1 MDDRDLDRYLEDLGI
16 NMDEEDEQEAL
27 LPEED
32 EGYEAPL
39 PVPAVA
45 LEGSARERCEAF
57 LVDLLLNFDP
67 SYAVEVDEVDEDELR
82 VEIYG
87 GDPGKIIGR
96 SGRTLAALEY
106 ITNAVI
112 NRDEGSRVRVS
123 IDVGGYKR
131 RRDER
136 LRGEARKAASR
147 VRKTGRPVELEAM
160 SAAERRV
167 VHMALA
173 DDPDIVSES
182 SGEGKDRHVVVKPAP

>member
-16 NMDEEDEQEAL
+16 NMDEEEPQETL
-27 LPEED
+27 LPDEERFD
-32 EGYEAPL
+32 VPMAVAGVAPL
-39 PVPAVA
+39 EGDAAVRT
-45 LEGSARERCEAF
+45 ETF
-57 LVDLLLNFDP
+57 LVNLLLNIDP
-67 SYAVEVDEVDEDELR
+67 SYAVEVEPEDDGEIR
-82 VEIYG
+82 VEVYG

-96 SGRTLAALEY
+96 AGRTLAALEF

-112 NRDEGSRVRVS
+112 NRDEEEHLRVS

-136 LRGEARKAASR
+136 LRGEALKAAAR
-147 VRKTGRPVELEAM
+147 VRKTGRAVELDAM

-173 DDPDIVSES
+173 DEPDVLSES
-182 SGEGKDRHVVVKPAP
+182 SGEGKGRRVVVKPA